1 VEGVGPEAEGGVNG
15 VHDGFDGVEIS
26 GDLVFGDDKWRGDFE
41 NHEVVAARLRE
52 DFVVLEETHDVHAA
66 EVQEAGPLG
75 IDEVAAG
82 GGGGL
87 AGLALENGRS
97 HELPQYVRRGEGDF
111 RLNERQG
118 IQKMKGLL
126 EWGVGGEG
134 SAVDW
139 EVATLVLAR
148 WVLG

>member
-1 VEGVGPEAEGGVNG
+1 
-15 VHDGFDGVEIS
+15 
-26 GDLVFGDDKWRGDFE
+26 
-41 NHEVVAARLRE
+41 LRE
-52 DFVVLEETHDVHAA
+52 DLVVLEETHDVHAA

-87 AGLALENGRS
+87 VGLALENGRS

-111 RLNERQG
+111 CLNERQG